1 MENRENAMFLRRQV
15 DSQRRLKLFALFIA
29 TGIDHR
35 GKGLTVKEASE
46 LPISNLKN
54 GNEKKTKKY
63 AKKRRFLLTR

>member
-1 MENRENAMFLRRQV
+1 MSPSIFTRQDAIDKEV
-15 DSQRRLKLFALFIA
+15 KMAEIIIKNPDAPATKKQLFALFIA

-54 GNEKKTKKY
+54 GNEKK
-63 AKKRRFLLTR
+63 

>member
-1 MENRENAMFLRRQV
+1 MAEIIIKNPDAPATKKQ
-15 DSQRRLKLFALFIA
+15 LFALFIA

-63 AKKRRFLLTR
+63 AEKQRFLLTR